1 MEKVEEEIWKTIEEF
16 PNYEVSIFGNI
27 KNKTTEKLLKL
38 QKNYSGY
45 LKVSLR
51 NNNKKSFSCIVHRLV
66 TKAFI
71 QNPENKPTVNHIDRN
86 RSNNHI
92 HNLEWST
99 MSEQNYH
106 SALVSQKGNY
116 NNCRAIC
123 QINIETNDIIRE
135 YKSIA
140 DAAKWIINNNLTTIK
155 ILNPNNISIISS
167 KICAVANNKRHNAY
181 NFKWK
186 YIIKDDIE
194 NEIWKEIPFEIVGKY
209 NYDVS
214 NFGRFKNNKNDI
226 ITNHKSS
233 SGYKRL
239 SINKKTYLLHRLV
252 ALTFLENPENKE
264 FVNHKDGNKLNNLLE
279 NLEWATCLEN
289 NMHKIDNGL
298 SNCTKKVIQYDSNMN
313 KIQGFNSIVEC
324 AKALNVSASCV
335 SNNCSGKNKSTKCGY
350 NFRHAE

>member
-1 MEKVEEEIWKTIEEF
+1 MEKEEEIWKTIEDY
-16 PNYEVSIFGNI
+16 PNYEVSTFGNI

-45 LKVSLR
+45 LNISLR
-51 NNNKKSFSCIVHRLV
+51 NNNKKSFTCIVHRLV

-86 RSNNHI
+86 RSNNNI

-106 SALVSQKGNY
+106 SSLVSQKGNP
-116 NNCRAIC
+116 NNYRAIC
-123 QINIETNDIIRE
+123 QINIETNDIIEE
-135 YKSIA
+135 YKSIT
-140 DAAKWIINNNLTTIK
+140 DAAKWVINNNLTTIK

-167 KICAVANNKRHNAY
+167 KICAVANNKRQSAY
-181 NFKWK
+181 NFNWK

-194 NEIWKEIPFEIVGKY
+194 KEIWKEIPFEIIGKY
-209 NYDVS
+209 NYGVS

-298 SNCTKKVIQYDSNMN
+298 SNCTKKVIQYDTNMN
-313 KIQGFNSIVEC
+313 KLNEYNSTVDC
-324 AKALNVSASCV
+324 SKAVNISKYIIRKKCRE
-335 SNNCSGKNKSTKCGY
+335 KNKSTKCGY
-350 NFRHAE
+350 IFRYAE